1 MVAPGSTNALSL
13 QLDARLTGSPTCSCF
28 NPASQA
34 ALSDTVS
41 ALSAATNASL
51 SCGERGMTYNRTRGQ
66 CESTLAMVNCGWRIV
81 GLDVNAASACGLT
94 PGSSS
99 LGATCVAQ
107 CNQGYSQGRATSFTC
122 GSNGMWQGSLSCPGA
137 CLNVFFSVLPLSFTF
152 FSLTSFLS
160 KADPCPALG
169 SVPNGVVATA
179 GGNTTGAV
187 RAVTCNS
194 EYYAVGVASVTCLPT
209 GVWSSFPACARKFP
223 RLCPIPRPSPAP
235 APAPPP
241 APPSPVFKSDL
252 GRA

>member
-28 NPASQA
+28 NPVSQA

-107 CNQGYSQGRATSFTC
+107 CNQGYSQGRATPFTC
-122 GSNGMWQGSLSCPGA
+122 GSNGMWQGSLSCPGTYMPEY
-137 CLNVFFSVLPLSFTF
+137 LYIYFFRSLSPL
-152 FSLTSFLS
+152 FLS
-160 KADPCPALG
+160 HKLSYRQPTRVQRWAACPTV
-169 SVPNGVVATA
+169 S
-179 GGNTTGAV
+179 
-187 RAVTCNS
+187 
-194 EYYAVGVASVTCLPT
+194 
-209 GVWSSFPACARKFP
+209 
-223 RLCPIPRPSPAP
+223 
-235 APAPPP
+235 
-241 APPSPVFKSDL
+241 
-252 GRA
+252 